1 MNLNG
6 QEFESCY
13 LTPKEKAVVDA
24 MRAGARLYISKNI
37 GDSPKALNLAYDFLE
52 YFSKVDG
59 LQESRIDDLSHCNS
73 PSVAFGKRFVR
84 LEVTAYISAG
94 KRVFK

>member
-6 QEFESCY
+6 QEYESCY

-52 YFSKVDG
+52 
-59 LQESRIDDLSHCNS
+59 
-73 PSVAFGKRFVR
+73 
-84 LEVTAYISAG
+84 
-94 KRVFK
+94 

>member
-1 MNLNG
+1 
-6 QEFESCY
+6 
-13 LTPKEKAVVDA
+13 
-24 MRAGARLYISKNI
+24 
-37 GDSPKALNLAYDFLE
+37 LNLAYDFLE

-59 LQESRIDDLSHCNS
+59 LKESCIHDLTNCNS
-73 PSVAFGKRFVR
+73 PSVAFSKYFDR

>member
-6 QEFESCY
+6 QEYESCY

-24 MRAGARLYISKNI
+24 MRAGARVCISKNI
-37 GDSPKALNLAYDFLE
+37 GDNPKALNLAYDFLE

-59 LQESRIDDLSHCNS
+59 LKESCIHDLTNCNS
-73 PSVAFGKRFVR
+73 PSVAFSKYFDR

>member
-1 MNLNG
+1 
-6 QEFESCY
+6 
-13 LTPKEKAVVDA
+13 
-24 MRAGARLYISKNI
+24 MRAGARVYISKNI
-37 GDSPKALNLAYDFLE
+37 GDNPKALNLAYDFLE

-59 LQESRIDDLSHCNS
+59 LKESCIHDLTNCNS
-73 PSVAFGKRFVR
+73 PSVAFSKYFDR